1 MDLHI
6 GRVIL
11 RYDCLL
17 LRKISDAFEH
27 EVRTRRGNLDI
38 QLLTQC
44 IHIAA
49 NLLQVNRGHVDDAR
63 EVEGGN
69 LNLLHIR
76 VEQLEEIVGDSGLL
90 RVFHTDSELVR
101 IGRREIQ
108 SQTVIVT
115 HRLDEL
121 EKIDHVDSQHM
132 LGRAVIVLEP
142 VAVKTEE
149 DKNRVSLID
158 GHDLDTI
165 RVELEV
171 GLRQNLL

>member
-6 GRVIL
+6 GRVIF

-17 LRKISDAFEH
+17 LREITDALEH
-27 EVRTRRGNLDI
+27 EVRTRGRNLNV
-38 QLLTQC
+38 QLLTQR

-49 NLLQVNRGHVDDAR
+49 NLLQVDRGHVDDAR
-63 EVEGGN
+63 EVERRN

-76 VEQLEEIVGDSGLL
+76 VEQLEEIVRDRGLL
-90 RVFHTDSELVR
+90 GVLHADSELVR

-121 EKIDHVDSQHM
+121 EKIDHVDSQHV
-132 LGRAVIVLEP
+132 LSRAVVVLKP

-149 DKNRVSLID
+149 YKNRVSLVD
-158 GHDLDTI
+158 GHDLYAI